1 MIKKSFTF
9 LAQVVIILVFV
20 GILHYAVLYAREWA
34 IVLPDM
40 GLAYILNLL
49 LAVGIYGAMLQFAKQ
64 QSSYLG
70 FLFLVGSVLKFA
82 AYFIILEPV
91 FDRDGTLSK
100 VEFFYFFVPYL
111 SCLLAETFALL
122 KLLRDIDPTRNS

>member
-1 MIKKSFTF
+1 MIRKSFTF

-20 GILHYAVLYAREWA
+20 GILHYAVLYAQEWA
-34 IVLPDM
+34 IALPDM
-40 GLAYILNLL
+40 GLAYLLNLL
-49 LAVGIYGAMLQFAKQ
+49 LAVGIYVAMLQFAAQK
-64 QSSYLG
+64 SSYLG

-91 FDRDGTLSK
+91 FRRDGSLSK
-100 VEFFYFFVPYL
+100 IEFFYFFIPYL

-122 KLLRDIDPTRNS
+122 KLLREIDSSRNS

>member
-49 LAVGIYGAMLQFAKQ
+49 LAVGIYVGMLQFAKQ